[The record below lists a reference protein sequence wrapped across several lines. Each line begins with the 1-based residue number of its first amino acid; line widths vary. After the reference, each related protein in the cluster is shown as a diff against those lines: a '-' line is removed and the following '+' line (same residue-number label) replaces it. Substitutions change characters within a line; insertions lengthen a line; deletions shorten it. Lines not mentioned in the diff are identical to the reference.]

1 MVKKNSPSGWETDV
15 LNGQLMMVEEIE
27 SAVASHDVVSL
38 AQLSS
43 FLSER
48 KSAIELRRAELLV
61 ARSSDVVAHLL
72 DDETPSESTNEP
84 TENKSMP
91 LTYTELRNE
100 MEERYPEPSTVV
112 LEKQDVST
120 RRAWAVLDALND
132 RGGFD
137 DWFENIDDD
146 IQDEIFDA
154 IRTATQVE

>member
-1 MVKKNSPSGWETDV
+1 MLKKNSPSGWETDV
-15 LNGQLMMVEEIE
+15 LNGQLLMVEEIE
-27 SAVASHDVVSL
+27 SAVASHDVVSI

-72 DDETPSESTNEP
+72 DDETTSESINES
-84 TENKSMP
+84 TENKNMP

-100 MEERYPEPSTVV
+100 MEERYPEPSSVV